1 MYGRM
6 KCKTKY
12 LFEIKMLVV
21 IVSYFWL
28 DQLICIAREKCK
40 IKRAIRQEGGGR
52 NDENALGISGEHG
65 GISLDY
71 GVKRVIWQ
79 RESRIIKVS
88 NNHHVSRTTKYRVPK
103 PSIWDLGL
111 WLVKIDHLVLGRF
124 LVG

>member
-1 MYGRM
+1 MVNLQEFYQDTITARTPPMG
-6 KCKTKY
+6 CKVN
-12 LFEIKMLVV
+12 LR
-21 IVSYFWL
+21 
-28 DQLICIAREKCK
+28 IA
-40 IKRAIRQEGGGR
+40 
-52 NDENALGISGEHG
+52 DHG

-71 GVKRVIWQ
+71 GVKRVIRQ
-79 RESRIIKVS
+79 RESRIVKVS